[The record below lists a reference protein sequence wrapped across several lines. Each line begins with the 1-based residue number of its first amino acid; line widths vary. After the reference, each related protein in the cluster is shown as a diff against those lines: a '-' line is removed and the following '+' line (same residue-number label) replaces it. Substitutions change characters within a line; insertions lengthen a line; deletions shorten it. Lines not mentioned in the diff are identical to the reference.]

1 MFSPTHTPP
10 LESGSEDEGDF
21 DLPDISVGT
30 PKKQKKQA
38 AAEPG
43 SSKLPPAHGP
53 SLGGSSSG
61 FSAPVESFPRA
72 FSPAGSSSTAAG
84 TLKSLFPDKPTDSP
98 NTVREHLFKSASGDV
113 RAMEDSLRFLSPV
126 KMESNREINDSKRT
140 AKKVKKLARTLKEKT
155 DMEKK
160 VGIF

>member
-30 PKKQKKQA
+30 PKKQKIQA

-43 SSKLPPAHGP
+43 SSKPPLAKGP
-53 SLGGSSSG
+53 SLGSSSG

-72 FSPAGSSSTAAG
+72 FSPAGSSSAAAG
-84 TLKSLFPDKPTDSP
+84 TLKSLPPDKPADSP

-126 KMESNREINDSKRT
+126 KMESSREINDSKRT
-140 AKKVKKLARTLKEKT
+140 AKKVKKLAQTLKEKA
-155 DMEKK
+155 DREKK